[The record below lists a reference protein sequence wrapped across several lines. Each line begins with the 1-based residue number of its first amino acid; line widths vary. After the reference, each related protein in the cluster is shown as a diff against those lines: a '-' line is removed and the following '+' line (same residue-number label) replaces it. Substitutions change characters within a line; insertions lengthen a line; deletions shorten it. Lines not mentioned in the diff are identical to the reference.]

1 MAKRITGIART
12 VTSPKP
18 AEYVPT
24 DHATDGSGKL
34 DIADYVARHSGARAI
49 RECCISDGA
58 TSLRSIYWPLGTAGA
73 VATLPVSIPFDFDCP
88 TSNPS
93 ADGDP
98 AQIGS
103 SASGTNT
110 NSLRVILSAVGA
122 LQIQQTGAAG
132 IADRRLLTYA
142 GFRAAYSGQRVRGMV
157 VFASPDT
164 TTAPVIYINGIDVS
178 ASFTLGTSGTP
189 PNWMPSTLST
199 TYYVNAAS
207 IAAIRFHPLALIFG
221 ALTAA
226 EVLEWTQTGRLPTWC
241 ELATGSA
248 VEKWVAGDAGSFGAG
263 DANST
268 AYPVQSFH
276 ATLAATAGARTGG
289 AGAYYLSATKTG
301 NDWNTW
307 KEQSL
312 TVIAGQIYRYS
323 FWAKVSTGTPSI
335 RFALKNGGTDYSTK
349 PSHVLSTSWQ
359 QFTGTVTVS
368 VTGTVNRIN
377 FDCAGQGTNGDIYDI
392 DDVELRLL
400 GPTYK
405 SVIQPILVIA
415 DTGSNKI
422 AGILTTGMTPITEKR
437 DWVIQAM
444 TNTSGNQQ
452 LLGASVFTDSTRHVI
467 DDWCMNTAGT
477 PTVSAGSASA
487 GTQYKASG
495 ALAAV
500 RNLITLVTRV
510 VASANFWVNANSTAE
525 IRHTITGHIVD

>member
-1 MAKRITGIART
+1 MANIRIKDLVRT
-12 VTSPKP
+12 VTSPKL
-18 AEYVPT
+18 AEYIET

-34 DIADYVARHSGARAI
+34 DIMEYVARAASGRAV
-49 RECCISDGA
+49 RDCIIPDGITA
-58 TSLRSIYWPLGTAGA
+58 NRRVEWTPGVAGA
-73 VATLPVSIPFDFDCP
+73 VAGMTFSIPFEIQVP

-93 ADGDP
+93 ATAEIFD
-98 AQIGS
+98 S
-103 SASGTNT
+103 TASGVNAAAAYGIRLVMATDGGLL
-110 NSLRVILSAVGA
+110 LRQHGA
-122 LQIQQTGAAG
+122 TTG
-132 IADRRLLTYA
+132 DYRQLNWS
-142 GFRAAYSGQRVRGMV
+142 GFRAAYSGMWIKGAV
-157 VFASPDT
+157 VFASPDS
-164 TTAPVIYINGIDVS
+164 TTAPAIYTQGVDIA
-178 ASFTLGTSGTP
+178 ASFTPSTAGSA
-189 PNWMPSTLST
+189 PNWMPSTFEATKWWSGYNWVT
-199 TYYVNAAS
+199 
-207 IAAIRFHPLALIFG
+207 RFVPHAPILG

-226 EVLEWTQTGRLPTWC
+226 EVLEWTQTARLPTWC

-312 TVIAGQIYRYS
+312 TVI
-323 FWAKVSTGTPSI
+323 
-335 RFALKNGGTDYSTK
+335 TK